1 MRLRHLV
8 RKLKF
13 GLAGLVGSF
22 AFACSGPTNPG
33 EMPPMAPR
41 PEPVQPT
48 PSRDPNAPVPGSP
61 DPIKATTPDAGAPV
75 TAVPSPKLEASHETI
90 EMQKPPSDAGVVRDA
105 VALPPVPD
113 ALPPDAN
120 KRADQMT
127 YDCC

>member
-13 GLAGLVGSF
+13 GLAGLVGGF

-41 PEPVQPT
+41 PEPVQPA
-48 PSRDPNAPVPGSP
+48 PGRDPNAPVPGSP
-61 DPIKATTPDAGAPV
+61 DPIKPDAGAPV
-75 TAVPSPKLEASHETI
+75 TSMPSPKLESSHETVP
-90 EMQKPPSDAGVVRDA
+90 MQKPPVDAGVQDA

-113 ALPPDAN
+113 ALPADAS
-120 KRADQMT
+120 KRADQAAFN
-127 YDCC
+127 CC